1 MTGPAP
7 RRTPA
12 LGVWIRCAGL
22 GGALVLSPAALAGP
36 VERLDL
42 PVRTPVYRV
51 PDGAT
56 LADARYAYSLRW
68 AGLVVGHAA
77 VTLRSQPDAGAL
89 ALDLRGGTH
98 PAIDWLYRYRVRAR
112 GRVATAPFAP
122 DHFVIE
128 QCERGRH
135 ERTEIRFPAGGSE
148 VRSTRERKGR
158 VRRFAFDS
166 DNTFDIPS
174 ATFLLLS
181 LDYAPGARYELDT
194 FTGKDRHLLLAE
206 VERIERIEAAGA
218 THDAWRLRLETRH
231 LTNARDRGKHRE
243 TTVWVSAERPRHI
256 LHARSETFVGALT
269 LELEGRVDGAASASA
284 TAAVAPN
291 ARCG

>member
-1 MTGPAP
+1 
-7 RRTPA
+7 
-12 LGVWIRCAGL
+12 
-22 GGALVLSPAALAGP
+22 
-36 VERLDL
+36 
-42 PVRTPVYRV
+42 
-51 PDGAT
+51 
-56 LADARYAYSLRW
+56 
-68 AGLVVGHAA
+68 
-77 VTLRSQPDAGAL
+77 VTLRSQAEPGAL
-89 ALDLRGGTH
+89 GVELHGGTH
-98 PAIDWLYRYRVRAR
+98 PAIDWLYRYRVSAR

-135 ERTEIRFPAGGSE
+135 ERTEIRFAAPGE

-174 ATFLLLS
+174 ATFLLLN

-194 FTGKDRHLLLAE
+194 FTGKDRHLLQAE
-206 VERIERIEAAGA
+206 VRRREPIEAAGA

-243 TTVWVSAERPRHI
+243 TTVWVSAQRPRRI

-269 LELEGRVDGAASASA
+269 LELEAGGGTSGAASEVAGLAPSAS
-284 TAAVAPN
+284 
-291 ARCG
+291 CI